1 MSAALA
7 PTLMAVAA
15 SNFMLLAAIAAGR
28 LNKGWGQRLLLAF
41 EITFLVLLVVG
52 VVGIGLAFAAAL
64 GWQVARRDL
73 REGLIGALAL
83 AVALSLG
90 GMLTYLEYTLVGRR
104 RIFRRDLRRSLW
116 VGRSGVRR
124 WSNSE
129 D

>member
-41 EITFLVLLVVG
+41 EITFLVLVVVG